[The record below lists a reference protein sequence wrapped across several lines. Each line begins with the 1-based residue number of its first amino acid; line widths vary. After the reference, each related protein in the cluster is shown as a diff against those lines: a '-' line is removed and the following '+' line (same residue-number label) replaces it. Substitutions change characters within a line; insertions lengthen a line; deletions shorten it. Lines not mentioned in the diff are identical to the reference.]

1 VYQKHA
7 VAYPELLDL
16 TANCSATAS
25 RGCSPQQLL
34 QREQTGG
41 PLLPRLLYRL
51 VSVIANK
58 KLPGQSMPR
67 YCAFVRPPVQQQ
79 QQQLQDFSGKGT
91 QQQQQ
96 QQLQDSSRK
105 GTQQQQ
111 QQQQRGQFL
120 RIFNEQVDAM
130 STEAALDQ
138 HYGVTT
144 SLPPAGKAF
153 GPDDDSNASIVC
165 VLLYVK
171 LDEWEQLMTVQQDAA
186 LGSIC
191 SSSGEGRGG
200 ASLQPCTGQ
209 QAAEQPA
216 APAPAAG
223 AAAGAAAVREAGVI
237 SSMMADAQPAVA
249 AAEAE
254 SEAAVDLT
262 DKYAVLHHPSFY
274 DWYDDVDHVVRLL
287 NFMTTVQEQA
297 GLQVHHWR

>member
-16 TANCSATAS
+16 TANCSAAAS
-25 RGCSPQQLL
+25 RACSPQQLL

-51 VSVIANK
+51 VSVVANK

-67 YCAFVRPPVQQQ
+67 YCAFVRPPA
-79 QQQLQDFSGKGT
+79 
-91 QQQQQ
+91 QQQ
-96 QQLQDSSRK
+96 QQLQDSSQIENR
-105 GTQQQQ
+105 
-111 QQQQRGQFL
+111 QQRQQHFEFL

-171 LDEWEQLMTVQQDAA
+171 LDDWEQLMTVQQDAT
-186 LGSIC
+186 LGSI
-191 SSSGEGRGG
+191 SSSGEERVG
-200 ASLQPCTGQ
+200 ACLQYCTGQ

-216 APAPAAG
+216 APAPAARAAET
-223 AAAGAAAVREAGVI
+223 AAAAAPETGVI
-237 SSMMADAQPAVA
+237 SSTMTVQPAA
-249 AAEAE
+249 AAAAAE

-262 DKYAVLHHPSFY
+262 NKYAVLHRPSFY
-274 DWYDDVDHVVRLL
+274 DWYDDGDHVVRLL
-287 NFMTTVQEQA
+287 NFMTTMQEQA

>member
-16 TANCSATAS
+16 TGNCSAAAS
-25 RGCSPQQLL
+25 RACSPQQLL

-67 YCAFVRPPVQQQ
+67 YCAFVRPPLQLQQQDSSPKQQQ
-79 QQQLQDFSGKGT
+79 QHGE
-91 QQQQQ
+91 
-96 QQLQDSSRK
+96 
-105 GTQQQQ
+105 
-111 QQQQRGQFL
+111 FL

-130 STEAALDQ
+130 GTEAALDQ
-138 HYGVTT
+138 HYGVTA

-171 LDEWEQLMTVQQDAA
+171 VDEWEQLMTLQQE
-186 LGSIC
+186 GTPG
-191 SSSGEGRGG
+191 SSSSSSDGRGG
-200 ASLQPCTGQ
+200 ASSQPCTAQ
-209 QAAEQPA
+209 QAAEQHA
-216 APAPAAG
+216 APEPPAPAA
-223 AAAGAAAVREAGVI
+223 AAAVATAAPAAGVI
-237 SSMMADAQPAVA
+237 SSMATDTQPAEAAVA

-262 DKYAVLHHPSFY
+262 DTYAVLHHPSFY
-274 DWYDDVDHVVRLL
+274 QWYDDRDHVVRLL
-287 NFMTTVQEQA
+287 NFVTAMQEQA